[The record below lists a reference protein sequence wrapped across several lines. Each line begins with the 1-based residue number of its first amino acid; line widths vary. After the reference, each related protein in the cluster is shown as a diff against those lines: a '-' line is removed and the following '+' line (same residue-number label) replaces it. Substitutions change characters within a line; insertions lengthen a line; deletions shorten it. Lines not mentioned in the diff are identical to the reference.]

1 MSPRKIVRIVLS
13 LGILALLWLRV
24 GREWHAQSPLWVV
37 GTLVLSVIL
46 LLVTLSAI
54 IRVRKPSERV
64 PKNPLGL

>member
-24 GREWHAQSPLWVV
+24 GREWLAQSPLWIV

-64 PKNPLGL
+64 PKKPLGL